1 MRFVLPSTL
10 LVLAGCVGKVDEDNY
25 AEKVSEAFC
34 KINKECSAGSF
45 YDEWDDTA
53 DCVDD
58 LLDQAE
64 DNEDF
69 YDDCDFDDEKAQD
82 CLKALN
88 EVTCQDYSDSFEDA
102 LEDCAEIWDC
112 DGAVGGGGGGGGYG
126 YDSGYSYPG

>member
-1 MRFVLPSTL
+1 MRIALSS
-10 LVLAGCVGKVDEDNY
+10 LVLVFGGCVGKVDEDNY
-25 AEKVSEAFC
+25 AEKLSEAFC

-45 YDEWDDTA
+45 YDEWDDTE
-53 DCVDD
+53 DCTGDF
-58 LLDQAE
+58 LDQLE

-82 CLKALN
+82 CLAALN

-112 DGAVGGGGGGGGYG
+112 GDAGGGGDGYGYG
-126 YDSGYSYPG
+126 YDSGYSIPG

>member
-1 MRFVLPSTL
+1 MRIALSS
-10 LVLAGCVGKVDEDNY
+10 LVLVFGGCVAKVDEDNY
-25 AEKVSEAFC
+25 AEKLSEAFC

-45 YDEWDDTA
+45 YDEWDDIE
-53 DCVDD
+53 DCTDD

-82 CLKALN
+82 CLAALN
-88 EVTCQDYSDSFEDA
+88 EVSCQDYSDSFEDA

-112 DGAVGGGGGGGGYG
+112 GDAGGGGDGYGYG
-126 YDSGYSYPG
+126 YDSGSSIPG